1 MKLTY
6 DAILNDPSLLDRIE
20 KQAHRERAEAV
31 HHLVHHVIVRPLSAR
46 LARAFK
52 ASVTSHAARPHL
64 ARQG

>member
-6 DAILNDPSLLDRIE
+6 EAILNDPGLLERIE

-31 HHLVHHVIVRPLSAR
+31 HELILVPLGQLFAD
-46 LARAFK
+46 
-52 ASVTSHAARPHL
+52 HDARPHL

>member
-6 DAILNDPSLLDRIE
+6 EALLNDPSLLERLE

-31 HHLVHHVIVRPLSAR
+31 RRLVVEPIKHLFAG
-46 LARAFK
+46 
-52 ASVTSHAARPHL
+52 HATRPHL